1 MTPAQLTPIQLDVL
15 REVANIGSG
24 YAATSL
30 SQLSGMPIMID
41 VPSIRVATVREV
53 ARRIAG
59 SDDRVVTLSMQML
72 GDLAGHTLFVL
83 PERNACLLCD
93 VLLHRTPGT
102 SGIHGEMEQSSLK
115 ETGNIMAGSFMNAL
129 SKVLGKTLLPSVP
142 TVVIERSDILG
153 PPAGDNAEEVLVVET
168 SFQFDESNTGLD
180 QLTGVFLFVLDDEKS
195 IDQLFLAITG

>member
-1 MTPAQLTPIQLDVL
+1 MTPALLSPVQLDVL

-30 SQLSGMPIMID
+30 SQLSGMTIMID
-41 VPSIRVATVREV
+41 VPSIRFATVREV

-59 SDDRVVTLSMQML
+59 SQNRVVTLSMQML
-72 GDLAGHTLFVL
+72 GDLAGHTLFIL

-93 VLLHRTPGT
+93 VLLHREPGT

-129 SKVLGKTLLPSVP
+129 SAVLGKMLIPSVP
-142 TVVIERSDILG
+142 TVLVERSDILR
-153 PPAGDNAEEVLVVET
+153 PPSGDPTEEVLVVET

-180 QLTGVFLFVLDDEKS
+180 QLTGVFLFVLDDEES
-195 IDQLFLAITG
+195 LDELFLAITG

>member
-1 MTPAQLTPIQLDVL
+1 VTTVPLSAVQLDVL

-30 SQLSGMPIMID
+30 SQLSGMTIMID
-41 VPSIRVATVREV
+41 VPSIRFATVREV

-59 SDDRVVTLSMQML
+59 SQNRVVTLSMQML

-93 VLLHRTPGT
+93 VLLHREPGT

-129 SKVLGKTLLPSVP
+129 SAVLGKMLIPSVP
-142 TVVIERSDILG
+142 TVLVERSDILR
-153 PPAGDNAEEVLVVET
+153 PPSGDPTEEVLVVET
-168 SFQFDESNTGLD
+168 SFQFDESNIGLD

-195 IDQLFLAITG
+195 IDELFLAITG